1 MKTEKRRGPG
11 SQEILRLEAGRRK
24 WQRRLGSSRSL
35 RKGECDVL
43 KARRGKTIKEC
54 AEIQYSELNAERS
67 SDHWQYGIVGGF
79 DNSNFNKLV

>member
-54 AEIQYSELNAERS
+54 AEIQYSELNGSGPVATGNMELLEALTTAIS
-67 SDHWQYGIVGGF
+67 T
-79 DNSNFNKLV
+79 N